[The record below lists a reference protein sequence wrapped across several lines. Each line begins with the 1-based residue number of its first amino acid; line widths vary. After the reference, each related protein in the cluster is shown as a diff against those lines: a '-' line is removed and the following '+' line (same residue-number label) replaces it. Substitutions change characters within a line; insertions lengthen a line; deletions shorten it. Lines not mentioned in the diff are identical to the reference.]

1 MLWFSVL
8 NEPLEDGE
16 KDEQGFP
23 FALQVSGD
31 LKTPKCSVSLL
42 VKFLA
47 AGYCRPLCK
56 MTYIGLSPKLGD
68 PPKSPGKRGIFEV
81 K

>member
-1 MLWFSVL
+1 MVRR
-8 NEPLEDGE
+8 
-16 KDEQGFP
+16 DEQGFP

-47 AGYCRPLCK
+47 AGYGLPLCK
-56 MTYIGLSPKLGD
+56 MFYKGLSPKLRTPQYPLGNEEFWWR
-68 PPKSPGKRGIFEV
+68 SNGF
-81 K
+81 